1 MEKVVLNRESVKS
14 IYEMYNS
21 PDKENH
27 VVANEILN
35 NCDIDA
41 SEGWLI
47 IFYGMSLKSD
57 DYWLENMPNVFVRAC
72 KLGIQSDHKLSAA
85 QLVNALIVAKVE
97 PEIMDYYLEIH
108 VEDLKRAMSNW
119 GYPVNKLNYSITLK
133 NEE

>member
-1 MEKVVLNRESVKS
+1 MEKVVLNRESVES

-47 IFYGMSLKSD
+47 IFYGMSLKHD
-57 DYWLENMPNVFVRAC
+57 DYWLENMPNVFVRAR

>member
-1 MEKVVLNRESVKS
+1 MEKVVLNRESVES

-47 IFYGMSLKSD
+47 IFYGMSLKTES
-57 DYWLENMPNVFVRAC
+57 YWRENIPNAF
-72 KLGIQSDHKLSAA
+72 KKISELGIQSEYKLSAA
-85 QLVNALIVAKVE
+85 QIVNTLITAAVE
-97 PEIMDYYLEIH
+97 PEIMDYYLKIH
-108 VEDLKRAMSNW
+108 VEELKTAMSNW

-133 NEE
+133 NEK

>member
-1 MEKVVLNRESVKS
+1 MEKVVLNRESVES
-14 IYEMYNS
+14 IYKMYNS
-21 PDKENH
+21 FDKENH

-47 IFYGMSLKSD
+47 IFYGMSLKHD
-57 DYWLENMPNVFVRAC
+57 DYWLENMPNVFVRVRE
-72 KLGIQSDHKLSAA
+72 LGIQSDHKLSAA

>member
-1 MEKVVLNRESVKS
+1 MEKVVLNRESVES

-47 IFYGMSLKSD
+47 IFYGMSLKND
-57 DYWLENMPNVFVRAC
+57 QYWLENMPNVFVRVRE
-72 KLGIQSDHKLSAA
+72 LGIQSEHKLSAA

>member
-1 MEKVVLNRESVKS
+1 
-14 IYEMYNS
+14 MYNS

-47 IFYGMSLKSD
+47 IFYGMSLKTES
-57 DYWLENMPNVFVRAC
+57 YWRENIPNAF
-72 KLGIQSDHKLSAA
+72 KKISELGIQSEYKLSAA
-85 QLVNALIVAKVE
+85 QIVNTLITAAVE
-97 PEIMDYYLEIH
+97 PEIMDYYLKIH
-108 VEDLKRAMSNW
+108 VEELKTAMSNW

-133 NEE
+133 NEK